1 MIIIYIVKICE
12 VSSDVLF
19 MALFTAYL
27 QLANLYPRSR
37 PANASDGMQRVSS
50 HCNINV
56 RQGLL
61 PCFVS
66 ASFIVRHVTVGAATM
81 TKTQQ

>member
-1 MIIIYIVKICE
+1 MV
-12 VSSDVLF
+12 F
-19 MALFTAYL
+19 FTAYL
-27 QLANLYPRSR
+27 QLINLYPRSR

-61 PCFVS
+61 PCFVN
-66 ASFIVRHVTVGAATM
+66 ASFTVRHVTVGTATM